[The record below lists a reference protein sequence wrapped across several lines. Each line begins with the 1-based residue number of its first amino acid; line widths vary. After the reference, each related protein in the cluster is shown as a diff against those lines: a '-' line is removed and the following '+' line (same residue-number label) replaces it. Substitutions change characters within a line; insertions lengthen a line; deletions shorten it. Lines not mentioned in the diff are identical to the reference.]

1 MSSLR
6 SRAARACLIITTAA
20 ALSAPRAGVAQQSS
34 PDSAAAQHAY
44 LLGAQ
49 VTVIAQHLAPFHAPY
64 SGPNSLIAT
73 GDTRVSHTYGAYF
86 GAALGSHLQAYVDA
100 EMARGAGVGRALGL
114 AAAVNGD
121 VIRQGSADLGQGPY
135 LARIFVRDV
144 IPLGTSGARDTLA
157 ATPDQV
163 PVVVAARRLEL
174 TAGKLAVSDQF
185 DLNWYANST
194 RTQFLNWGLFQ
205 NTAWDYAADTRG
217 YTNGAMAAWITP
229 AWTLRAGS
237 FQMPRQAN
245 GNVFDTDF
253 TRARGDNVEL
263 TLSPI
268 AGGPIVRVLG
278 FRNVAR
284 MGRYRAALER
294 AAATGTTP
302 SIIADDSPGRVKYG
316 AGINAEIPLADS
328 GETGAFARA
337 GWNDGR
343 TESFAFDEVDRHV
356 SAGLQVAG
364 AAWHRRADRAG
375 VALLAHAL
383 SRPHRAYLAAGG
395 TGFLLGDGR
404 LDYAPEQLV
413 ESYYRVQ
420 SGAKLEITPDI
431 QVVRHPGYNRDRG
444 PAVIAT
450 LRLNLR
456 Y

>member
-1 MSSLR
+1 MSALR
-6 SRAARACLIITTAA
+6 SRAARRFTLLIVPA
-20 ALSAPRAGVAQQSS
+20 ALSVASRGVAQAPADSS
-34 PDSAAAQHAY
+34 GPRGY

-49 VTVIAQHLAPFHAPY
+49 VTVIAQHLAPFHSPY
-64 SGPNSLIAT
+64 AGPNSLIAT
-73 GDTRVSHTYGAYF
+73 GDSRVSHTYGVYL
-86 GAALGSHLQAYVDA
+86 GAALDPRWQFYVDA
-100 EMARGAGVGRALGL
+100 EMARGAGVGRTLGL
-114 AAAVNGD
+114 GAYVNGD

-135 LARIFVRDV
+135 LARIFVRDI
-144 IPLGTSGARDTLA
+144 IPLSSGGARDTLSA
-157 ATPDQV
+157 APDQV
-163 PVVVAARRLEL
+163 PVVVAARRIEL

-185 DLNWYANST
+185 DLNRYANST
-194 RTQFLNWGLFQ
+194 RTEFLNWGLFQ

-217 YTNGAMAAWITP
+217 YTNGAMLAWITP

-253 TRARGDNVEL
+253 AHARGDNVEL

-268 AGGPIVRVLG
+268 AGGPIVRLLG

-284 MGRYRAALER
+284 MGEYRAALGR

-302 SIIADDSPGRVKYG
+302 SITADDTPGRVKYG
-316 AGINAEIPLADS
+316 AGINMEMPLADS

-343 TESFAFDEVDRHV
+343 TESFAFDEVDRHL
-356 SAGLQVAG
+356 SAGVQVAG
-364 AAWHRRADRAG
+364 TAWARRTDRLGIAALMHG
-375 VALLAHAL
+375 L
-383 SRPHRAYLAAGG
+383 SSAHRAYLAAGG

-404 LDYAPEQLV
+404 LDYASEQAL

-431 QVVRHPGYNRDRG
+431 QIVRHPGYNRDRG